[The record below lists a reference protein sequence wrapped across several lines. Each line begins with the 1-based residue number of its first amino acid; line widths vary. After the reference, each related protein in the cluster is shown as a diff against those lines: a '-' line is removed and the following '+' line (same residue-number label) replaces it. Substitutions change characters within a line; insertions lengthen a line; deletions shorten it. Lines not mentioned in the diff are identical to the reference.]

1 MCVFIHLYSWVPPRM
16 PEVVKSMWFFPHN
29 LLTNLLP
36 CLTNWFLPLS
46 PHIWKNSGCP
56 YMHLALSLFLQLL
69 HQAKTATVPTY
80 SLTLSREWKVQLPQ
94 NTTRRHTTPPDPW
107 NTTGPLEHH
116 QTPRNTTRPLEHHQT
131 AVPLSQCTPGAI
143 LDALSELLHF
153 LFSTAM
159 RQVLFSLSC
168 SWGN

>member
-29 LLTNLLP
+29 LFTNLLP
-36 CLTNWFLPLS
+36 LLTNWFLPLS

-94 NTTRRHTTPPDPW
+94 NTTRCHTTPPDPW

-116 QTPRNTTRPLEHHQT
+116 QTPGTP
-131 AVPLSQCTPGAI
+131 PDSCTPFSVHSRCYSRCTQWVTSFPLLNSHETGTIFLI
-143 LDALSELLHF
+143 L
-153 LFSTAM
+153 
-159 RQVLFSLSC
+159 
-168 SWGN
+168 